1 MHGTCQALSWH
12 VGFLSCT
19 EISGNHHHHLLAHVR
34 RPGRPKETLRMQIFS
49 CSWMSKKNMAK
60 GNPKYCLHPLPNKYN
75 ARIWYTPF
83 KNDAPW
89 SFPSLGPRHE
99 LSQTQEG
106 LLCRASCCKTIK
118 RSSWAQHQMVPAN
131 ILAARKE
138 ASNICSKQPGRNF
151 EYLKDRKKL
160 TGHVTP
166 IQIGP

>member
-1 MHGTCQALSWH
+1 MACWIPLLHRNLGQPPSSPTSACKEAWQAQRN
-12 VGFLSCT
+12 VADADFQ
-19 EISGNHHHHLLAHVR
+19 LLLDV
-34 RPGRPKETLRMQIFS
+34 Q
-49 CSWMSKKNMAK
+49 KNMAK

-166 IQIGP
+166 IKIGP